1 MNDVKTDISLI
12 TSVSKKLTPMIRAQD
27 QVVADKLNELSDQD
41 INFVYDCYKD
51 NAAEG
56 NFKALRFIVAD
67 MLKNGAQ
74 VDLHQINALKQKF
87 CDHDIAFFAKN
98 YPDMQNLV
106 RKSRAELWYAFP
118 GNLFKQ
124 LHPLFW
130 YTKKDEV
137 ERAFRRIC
145 YYIDTH
151 IDGFSSY
158 DKHIITFDG
167 IQGSPQS
174 DIYCSWYPK
183 NKLNYSRAYQ
193 LFIRIKHNGI
203 SAGIWRGS
211 NVTESFENQ
220 EIECGDDIEKVI
232 KVLQDSKSV
241 ADSLNSGKKVAPQ
254 QFSLE
259 ELLQYFVESALLVRE
274 RLQDGDNHNFSD
286 LSIRHGNYS
295 SLIEYKTSFGQG
307 SLAFVPWISFCGFG
321 QKTTK
326 GIYPVVLFNTQAA
339 DAGYIEFCYGLSVTE
354 KPDVEWDE
362 RFVAGLKHSATPNY
376 ATSFCKKSYK
386 ISSIE
391 DFEANK
397 TEMVECLK
405 GIIKDYETQ
414 FSNKTIETESEGLKQ
429 MPIVQ
434 HKPTRSLNTILYG
447 CPGTGK
453 TYNTI
458 VRAIEILE
466 PEIIEWADD
475 GHNVKNYAR
484 ISEKF
489 DEYVNDGR
497 VKFITF
503 HQSYSYEEFVEGI
516 KPEIVWGSSAKDL
529 KYVGKD
535 GIFKEFC
542 NQARQ
547 DRENPYVLIIDE
559 INRGNISKIFGELI
573 TLIEEDKRETLST
586 VLPYSQQEFTV
597 PKNLYIIGT
606 MNTADRSILSIDIAL
621 RRRFS
626 FIEQEPEE
634 NLISFKYN
642 GFDLGAFVAQ
652 LNRKISMLIDKDH
665 QLGHSE
671 FMKIDNIAKLREVWF
686 TKTLPLLNEYLYGD
700 WEKLMALVPNFI
712 NKTQVTDT
720 IIKDLS
726 GDFYYWFKKNSEFAT
741 DDEFINALTM

>member
-1 MNDVKTDISLI
+1 MQDVKTDISLI
-12 TSVSKKLTPMIRAQD
+12 SEVAKQILPLLRAEDQTIVANLGKIPDENVS
-27 QVVADKLNELSDQD
+27 
-41 INFVYDCYKD
+41 FVYNYYKN
-51 NAAEG
+51 NAQEG

-67 MLKNGAQ
+67 MLKKGENL
-74 VDLHQINALKQKF
+74 DLHTISSLKQKF
-87 CDHDIAFFAKN
+87 CKHDTSFFSKN
-98 YPDMQNLV
+98 YPELV
-106 RKSRAELWYAFP
+106 KLVQRCDSRQHYAFP

-130 YTKKDEV
+130 YTKKEEV

-158 DKHIITFDG
+158 EKHIITFDG
-167 IQGSPQS
+167 IQGSPQA

-183 NKLNYSRAYQ
+183 HKLSYNRSYQ
-193 LFIRIKHNGI
+193 LFIRIKHNGV
-203 SAGIWRGS
+203 SAGVWKGNS
-211 NVTESFENQ
+211 LSESFENQ
-220 EIECGDDIEKVI
+220 EIECGNDIERVLE
-232 KVLQDSKSV
+232 VLQESKSL
-241 ADSLNSGKKVAPQ
+241 ADNLNSGKGTAQ
-254 QFSLE
+254 QQVLKE
-259 ELLQYFVESALLVRE
+259 IE
-274 RLQDGDNHNFSD
+274 R
-286 LSIRHGNYS
+286 
-295 SLIEYKTSFGQG
+295 
-307 SLAFVPWISFCGFG
+307 
-321 QKTTK
+321 
-326 GIYPVVLFNTQAA
+326 
-339 DAGYIEFCYGLSVTE
+339 
-354 KPDVEWDE
+354 
-362 RFVAGLKHSATPNY
+362 
-376 ATSFCKKSYK
+376 
-386 ISSIE
+386 
-391 DFEANK
+391 
-397 TEMVECLK
+397 
-405 GIIKDYETQ
+405 
-414 FSNKTIETESEGLKQ
+414 ESEGLKQ

-434 HKPTRSLNTILYG
+434 HEVTKSLNTILYG

-458 VRAIEILE
+458 VKAIEILS
-466 PEIIEWADD
+466 PEIIEWAED
-475 GHNVKNYAR
+475 GYNVKNYAK

-489 DEYVNDGR
+489 NEYVNKGR
-497 VKFITF
+497 VRFITF
-503 HQSYSYEEFVEGI
+503 HQSYSYEEFIEGI
-516 KPEIVWGSSAKDL
+516 KPEIAWGSSAKDI

-542 NQARQ
+542 NRARQ
-547 DRENPYVLIIDE
+547 DTNNAYVLIIDE

-642 GFDLGAFVAQ
+642 GFSLGSFVAQ
-652 LNRKISMLIDKDH
+652 LNKQISVLIDKDH

-671 FMKIDNIAKLREVWF
+671 FMKVDSVTKLREVWF

-700 WEKLMALVPNFI
+700 WEKLTALVPNFI
-712 NKTQVTDT
+712 NKAQVTDA

-726 GDFYYWFKKNSEFAT
+726 GEFYYWFKKNSDFAS
-741 DDEFINALTM
+741 DDDFINALTM